1 MSVDVLM
8 PAKMQQFAIDELDAA
23 CRLHRLWEEKDE
35 GAALERFAPD
45 VRVMVVSG
53 WARKI
58 DAALMK
64 RFPKLELI
72 SITGAGYDKID
83 AVYAGQNGVVVTNAA
98 QALSEEVADTAM
110 ALLLNAVKQM
120 PQAERFMRDGKWL
133 NGNYPLTATVRHR
146 TMGIVGLGR
155 IGKAIARRA
164 EAFGVKV
171 IYTGRAKQDGVVWPY
186 YPNVE
191 EMAKHCDTL
200 MMSLPGG
207 LETNKIASRAALE
220 SLGPNGVFVNI
231 SRGSV
236 VDEPAL
242 IDLLRSKKLLAA
254 GLDVFMN
261 EPKIDPAFY
270 ELDNVA
276 LSPHWAAGT
285 HDARHT
291 GQRIACNNVLSW
303 VAGKGPLDPVPETPW
318 PATGQRRQT

>member
-1 MSVDVLM
+1 MSVQVLM
-8 PAKMQQFAIDELDAA
+8 PAKMQQFAVDELDAA
-23 CRLHRLWEEKDE
+23 CRLHKLWEYPDQD
-35 GAALERFAPD
+35 AALERLAPD
-45 VRVMVVSG
+45 IEVMIVSG
-53 WARKI
+53 WPRKI

-64 RFPKLELI
+64 RFPKLRMI
-72 SITGAGYDKID
+72 TITGAGYDKID
-83 AVYAGQNGVVVTNAA
+83 AVYAGQNGIVVTNAA
-98 QALSEEVADTAM
+98 QALSEDVADMAM
-110 ALLLNAVKQM
+110 ALFLNAVRQI
-120 PQAERFMRDGKWL
+120 PQAERFMRDGKWTG
-133 NGNYPLTATVRHR
+133 GNYPLASSLRDR

-171 IYTGRAKQDGVVWPY
+171 VYTGRTRREGVAYPY
-186 YPNVE
+186 FASVE
-191 EMAKHCDTL
+191 DMAKHCDTL

-207 LETNKIASRAALE
+207 PETDRIASRAALE
-220 SLGPNGVFVNI
+220 SLGPQGVFVNI

-236 VDEPAL
+236 VDEAAL
-242 IDLLRSKKLLAA
+242 LDLLRSKKLLAA

-285 HDARHT
+285 HAARGM

-303 VAGKGPLDPVPETPW
+303 IAGKGPLDPVPETPW
-318 PATGQRRQT
+318 PETGRRRA